1 MNAMEKKTS
10 NLSKE
15 FILTTPASQLVERF
29 CLGKKTEI
37 QIFTTSCWILTIIQ
51 ISFLISKAFTVVRNA
66 PLKIDHLFSMLC
78 FFVELADKLYNP

>member
-1 MNAMEKKTS
+1 MISDTSQCSIPRIVITSKVLRIQKTWMDYCQNLFLLDKSYGKKSS

-37 QIFTTSCWILTIIQ
+37 QIFTTSCWIFTIIQ
-51 ISFLISKAFTVVRNA
+51 IRF
-66 PLKIDHLFSMLC
+66 
-78 FFVELADKLYNP
+78 